1 VRYPKGTTDNPE
13 LTTTDQIV
21 DMASA
26 GAEFLQVAAIYR
38 GRPEK
43 SRQILILQSYFV
55 CLVCFVVHIPLVACD
70 GLAIDLQLGG
80 NSALGPALAMKGQ
93 DNVYRGHFEAIRHG
107 AAPGKTG
114 SLRAYLANL
123 LSS

>member
-13 LTTTDQIV
+13 LTTTDQMV
-21 DMASA
+21 DVASA

-38 GRPEK
+38 GRRQK
-43 SRQILILQSYFV
+43 SRQILILQSDFV
-55 CLVCFVVHIPLVACD
+55 CLLCFVVQTPLVACD
-70 GLAIDLQLGG
+70 GLVIDLQLGG
-80 NSALGPALAMKGQ
+80 NPALGPALAMKGQ
-93 DNVYRGHFEAIRHG
+93 NNVYYRHFEAIRHG
-107 AAPGKTG
+107 AAPDKTD